1 MFVAVSYDPGNPA
14 MSRGSGVVAQLSRD
28 LLRWSPPTTIM
39 NLPIYTPN
47 KGPAGAIAYYYPSL
61 IDHGSG
67 SLNFDTV
74 GSSAYLYLT
83 KYRYGMGEN
92 RDLVR
97 FRINVNAQ

>member
-1 MFVAVSYDPGNPA
+1 
-14 MSRGSGVVAQLSRD
+14 LSRD
-28 LLRWSPPTTIM
+28 LLHWSSPAMIM

-61 IDHGSG
+61 IDHGSR
-67 SLNFDTV
+67 SLNFETV
-74 GSSAYLYLT
+74 GSSAYIYLT

-97 FRINVNAQ
+97 FRINVNLQ